1 MDGDNRQIN
10 RDRGGMHPCINYSVS
25 EKSHQMN
32 SGCRSKLFSDSTVKL
47 ALAWDSIIGTAGE
60 VNELSD
66 TDASGTRPEEQRQ
79 EREQGAEAAVG
90 PERAVLR
97 SPPAPDSPRST
108 APTSEPAW
116 SCFDLRDPG
125 LLRTDLELVNWD
137 TRPCLG
143 SEFSGKPQDFT
154 LDAGKK
160 TGVFNDLEA
169 RSVSDLHTS
178 ELSVNGKAPTVLSQ
192 RVVADSS
199 ERPVL

>member
-1 MDGDNRQIN
+1 
-10 RDRGGMHPCINYSVS
+10 
-25 EKSHQMN
+25 MN

-79 EREQGAEAAVG
+79 RQEQEQGAEAAVG

-116 SCFDLRDPG
+116 SGFDLPDPG
-125 LLRTDLELVNWD
+125 LLRTDLELVNW
-137 TRPCLG
+137 
-143 SEFSGKPQDFT
+143 
-154 LDAGKK
+154 
-160 TGVFNDLEA
+160 V
-169 RSVSDLHTS
+169 V
-178 ELSVNGKAPTVLSQ
+178 APTLGRWTHLHPARLLSQ
-192 RVVADSS
+192 PSLHSAPQPS
-199 ERPVL
+199 